1 MLAQFYISLFVMSI
15 PTLAQSS
22 FKTQQLTWERVR
34 EAYDV
39 KWDNLQKELAKEQ
52 ITGKFSLYIAAYKAE
67 KRLEIWLKQSAQ
79 KQYKLFKVYPFCTL
93 SGVLGPKLKEG
104 DLQTPEGFYHIAA
117 FNPKSNFHLSLGI
130 NYPNS
135 VDLLRSANEKPGN
148 HIYIHGN
155 CVTVGCIPLTD
166 EKIKEVYI
174 LAVEA
179 RNSGQN
185 EIPVHIF
192 PFKVTDTNLNNH
204 LVAFPQ
210 HKVFW
215 TNLQQGYAYFEKYRQ
230 VPKVT
235 ELKNTYQFK

>member
-1 MLAQFYISLFVMSI
+1 MSI

-22 FKTQQLTWERVR
+22 FKTQQLTFERVR

-39 KWDNLQKELAKEQ
+39 KWENLQKELAKEQ
-52 ITGKFSLYIAAYKAE
+52 ITGKFILYIAAYKAE
-67 KRLEIWLKQSAQ
+67 RRLEIWLKQSTQ

-192 PFKVTDTNLNNH
+192 PFKITDANLNKH
-204 LVAFPQ
+204 LSAFPQ
-210 HKVFW
+210 YKAFW
-215 TNLQQGYAYFEKYRQ
+215 TNLQQGYAYFKKYRQ
-230 VPKVT
+230 VPDVT
-235 ELKNTYQFK
+235 ELMNTYQFK